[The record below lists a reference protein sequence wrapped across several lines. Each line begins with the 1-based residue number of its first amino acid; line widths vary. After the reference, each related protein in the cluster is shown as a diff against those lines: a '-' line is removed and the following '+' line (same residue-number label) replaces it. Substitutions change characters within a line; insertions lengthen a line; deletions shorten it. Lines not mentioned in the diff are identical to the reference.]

1 MADDV
6 TLQIEL
12 PSGGSEV
19 IAAEV
24 GATTSFDCLVLNI
37 SSTQDFPD
45 IDENGCLTLHK
56 ACKDSSYEE
65 VHKLLIHSNDTSIF
79 ATDNDGRTPLHYA
92 CEGDD
97 KRIVQFLILK
107 CAGCLVSDLNEI
119 EEVKIPNDPDVQSK
133 VKGYINCTD
142 TLKDTPLNIA
152 CFKGHTEIVK
162 LLLEHGADFNVT
174 NNKGQGRTPLGIAC
188 VQGHTEVVKLLLKH
202 KADFNDVTDDN
213 GNTPLSNACK
223 PGHMEI
229 VELLLEHGANSNVT
243 NNKGYTPLSIACYKG
258 HTEIVKLLLEQKD
271 TDVTICNKSNSNVLD
286 VAVIHGQKDA
296 AMAIVKSDKWENALR
311 SYKVVNRINDV
322 GILRRTLH
330 LIILI
335 ICCCCIRKQ
344 KQNHDYGNKV
354 KPVKH
359 FTTPMRRIIKKM
371 PDVAKVVFDRC
382 CETKKSPYDEGY
394 EITYNYEFIEDF
406 DLQTL
411 EGDRSSDSTMQNVN
425 EDNDDQSDA
434 KRSDKKWPPKAKHS
448 SQNHC
453 LTILANSPS
462 ADLLK
467 HPLAATLLD
476 QKWNKYG
483 RIVYYTNLIFY
494 FLFVILLTSYALTVH
509 PPNSNICLEV
519 FGNDTETVIE
529 GSGNYAYSVIGC
541 SEGRFTYVSIVR
553 AFMIVYP
560 IVMLLRELAQV
571 IQLSLEYFTSFVN
584 FIEVSLFIST
594 IIFASV
600 RSDQCYCTRP
610 WQWQVGVIAVFL
622 SWIAL
627 IVSIR
632 KLPVVGIYVVMFIK
646 IFNNFIKVVILAL
659 LLISAFA
666 IPFYMMFYDPQ
677 DRTEGIRTP
686 FITPW
691 RTIIKTITMTMGE
704 YEMDSILRQNNQR
717 IDPDVQYPVVTFSLI
732 IVFVV
737 LMPILFLNLL
747 TSLAVGDTEEIRK
760 SADAYRRTLRVD
772 FTLPTEDFLRS
783 IARKLPEKLK
793 NVKSWIKSLVTV
805 EQKHKVNPNKKKK
818 GIASAISKI
827 EEYFS
832 TDTEEN
838 VDEVKNK
845 SKPLSEEMKDLRSAM
860 DQLLAIAECMRKE
873 MQGERGGGLAGE
885 GEVRGLQEQTRRKK
899 SDKE

>member
-174 NNKGQGRTPLGIAC
+174 NNKGQGCTPLASACIEGHTEIVKLLLEHGANVNITNNKARTPLGIAC

-271 TDVTICNKSNSNVLD
+271 TDVTI
-286 VAVIHGQKDA
+286 
-296 AMAIVKSDKWENALR
+296 
-311 SYKVVNRINDV
+311 Y
-322 GILRRTLH
+322 
-330 LIILI
+330 
-335 ICCCCIRKQ
+335 
-344 KQNHDYGNKV
+344 
-354 KPVKH
+354 
-359 FTTPMRRIIKKM
+359 
-371 PDVAKVVFDRC
+371 VAKVVFDRC